1 MIIIGSFDLE
11 TSHYHTSLSKLID
24 TVTIQITIVK

>member
-24 TVTIQITIVK
+24 NHSNYHG